1 MGLGANLPQDAL
13 YPLTTIDGNGRRL
26 NGTHKYALHF
36 EKGKLPPV
44 NGFWSL
50 TMYNGEYF
58 FAESSLNRY
67 TLSQRNMFNP
77 NPDGSL
83 DLYLQHEAPVE
94 NRQANWLPTPEGN
107 FNLILRMHW
116 PKETVLNGSWEP
128 PSVLRTQ

>member
-1 MGLGANLPQDAL
+1 M
-13 YPLTTIDGNGRRL
+13 
-26 NGTHKYALHF
+26 
-36 EKGKLPPV
+36 GKLPV

-50 TMYNGEYF
+50 TMYNREYF
-58 FAESSLNRY
+58 LAESSLNRY
-67 TLSQRNMFNP
+67 PLSQRNKFNP

-94 NRQANWLPTPEGN
+94 NRQANWLPAPEGN
-107 FNLILRMHW
+107 FNLILRMYW